1 MLVSLLFVS
10 ASTTPATSMRLA
22 ARAVRHSPP
31 ITMVAGTYSS
41 DDWFGGSWREAQD
54 ATDDEDDG
62 PRASSRWVRIAECD
76 VLLPPPG
83 ELCSGIVHFV
93 GGALVGTAPK
103 AAYSAFLED
112 ISDATGACVVC
123 TACTGLTGLDHW
135 QAASEV
141 MLRWCAA
148 ESEIRSSLAARDG
161 GLDATRLPVVGLGH
175 SLGAKLLVLLHADPK
190 MAQTVGAR
198 CANALVSYN
207 SYSAQR
213 SIPLLQQATGLADA
227 ARASGLASA
236 AAPAVSSLGGLG
248 ETLGAGASAGLS
260 ALASTLAGG
269 LATGSDESSDVA
281 RAVAGGLEDAARS
294 LGALGRSVGTAGRTA
309 AAAAAE
315 TPTKG
320 ERAAGDDE
328 VADEFSPSPE
338 ETSALVSASYAIGR
352 NLLVRFA
359 DDPIDQSSALARL
372 LQARFTD
379 AETGLGGRLDFQRL
393 DGTHVTPN
401 APDWSAYLRGL
412 DRGVV
417 ESVGAADAADALER
431 AAAERAAASATV
443 ADFIQ
448 RELRRAATSTGG
460 GGGAAA

>member
-1 MLVSLLFVS
+1 M
-10 ASTTPATSMRLA
+10 
-22 ARAVRHSPP
+22 
-31 ITMVAGTYSS
+31 
-41 DDWFGGSWREAQD
+41 
-54 ATDDEDDG
+54 
-62 PRASSRWVRIAECD
+62 
-76 VLLPPPG
+76 
-83 ELCSGIVHFV
+83 
-93 GGALVGTAPK
+93 
-103 AAYSAFLED
+103 
-112 ISDATGACVVC
+112 
-123 TACTGLTGLDHW
+123 
-135 QAASEV
+135 
-141 MLRWCAA
+141 
-148 ESEIRSSLAARDG
+148 
-161 GLDATRLPVVGLGH
+161 
-175 SLGAKLLVLLHADPK
+175 
-190 MAQTVGAR
+190 
-198 CANALVSYN
+198 
-207 SYSAQR
+207 
-213 SIPLLQQATGLADA
+213 
-227 ARASGLASA
+227 
-236 AAPAVSSLGGLG
+236 
-248 ETLGAGASAGLS
+248 
-260 ALASTLAGG
+260 
-269 LATGSDESSDVA
+269 TGSDESSDVA

-372 LQARFTD
+372 LHARFTD
-379 AETGLGGRLDFQRL
+379 AETGLGGRLDFKRL